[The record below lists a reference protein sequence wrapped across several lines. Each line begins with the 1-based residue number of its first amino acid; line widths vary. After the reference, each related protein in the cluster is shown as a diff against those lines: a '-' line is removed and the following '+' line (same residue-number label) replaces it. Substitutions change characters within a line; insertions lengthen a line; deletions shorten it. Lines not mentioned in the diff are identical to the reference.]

1 MDISEEL
8 ERLRALHERGALN
21 DTEYAAAKARVL
33 GTSGDAG
40 FGPGA
45 GGSAS
50 SAGPSVAAAPQGA
63 LHRLFRSRTDRWLGG
78 VCGGL
83 GRLMGVPGWV
93 LRLLFVL
100 SACLMGTGVLL
111 YILLWIFIPEDPAAA

>member
-33 GTSGDAG
+33 GTAGDAG
-40 FGPGA
+40 FGPGGPA
-45 GGSAS
+45 GGSA
-50 SAGPSVAAAPQGA
+50 AGPSGGQQAQGA

-111 YILLWIFIPEDPAAA
+111 YILLWIFIPEDPVGA

>member
-8 ERLRALHERGALN
+8 ERLRALHERSALS
-21 DTEYAAAKARVL
+21 DDEYAAAKARVL
-33 GTSGDAG
+33 GTAG
-40 FGPGA
+40 AAGPG
-45 GGSAS
+45 GSPPAE
-50 SAGPSVAAAPQGA
+50 GA
-63 LHRLFRSRTDRWLGG
+63 LHRLHRSRSDRWLGG

-83 GRLMGVPGWV
+83 GRLMGVPGWA

-111 YILLWIFIPEDPAAA
+111 YILLWIFIPEDPPAI

>member
-21 DTEYAAAKARVL
+21 DSEYAAAKARVL
-33 GTSGDAG
+33 GTADDAG

-45 GGSAS
+45 APG
-50 SAGPSVAAAPQGA
+50 GPSVARTPEGA

>member
-33 GTSGDAG
+33 GSAGDAG

-45 GGSAS
+45 ATGSGQ
-50 SAGPSVAAAPQGA
+50 SAQGA

-83 GRLMGVPGWV
+83 GRLLGVPGWV
-93 LRLLFVL
+93 LRLGFVL
-100 SACLMGTGVLL
+100 TACLMGTGVLL
-111 YILLWIFIPEDPAAA
+111 YILLWIFIPEDPPVG